1 MNEYGDHSEDV
12 LEKWE
17 VAEASR
23 AVVRAG
29 FWKLMDKIAGKEE
42 NLVSIEN
49 YQLLGVHGA
58 QRVALHQGCS
68 SQEAVMDALVIK
80 HLSRLCRQQVEQMS
94 DNIAQYVQARGV
106 RGGRG
111 DMAAAGQETKKW
123 VMLGQQAK
131 FLVKWSLFL
140 TCMCGTP
147 QVPPGNQGGGP
158 GGDHR
163 HCSGRDR

>member
-1 MNEYGDHSEDV
+1 MNEYGDHSEDEDM
-12 LEKWE
+12 LERGE

-29 FWKLMDKIAGKEE
+29 FWKLMDKIVGKEE

-106 RGGRG
+106 RGE
-111 DMAAAGQETKKW
+111 AGSQHEGGHGSSW
-123 VMLGQQAK
+123 
-131 FLVKWSLFL
+131 
-140 TCMCGTP
+140 
-147 QVPPGNQGGGP
+147 PGNEKMGHARPAG
-158 GGDHR
+158 
-163 HCSGRDR
+163 